1 MLLLYCRVN
10 VDPSSYNSLT
20 IQDNMAAKSD
30 SENCS
35 ESGSTNQLDVFLKE
49 IAETEAKFPDDQ
61 NAQIIRSELDDII
74 QETVLDLSA
83 KYRLF
88 HNATIQK
95 GGSMVDGTK
104 IGQPDEFD
112 YVLVLPALQ
121 EQLVTTK
128 DGEPFYANSYDII
141 MQSTKLPLG
150 MKDLAFMDDVLCPE
164 WCDENENKDMKSRHL
179 IFKDGKSP
187 WRDEIASMV
196 SVAIHRSLDASL
208 GKYQKWQYVAR
219 LKCPSG
225 KTYLQILKF
234 SCDSFET
241 FVSVDICLAI
251 RIPYTSADQD
261 PLQLLFEFWSIN
273 AVSCTR
279 RSESTWET
287 TAVSSLAVDSVEK
300 QCYRVVK
307 YLIQTFLESYFDMYT
322 MSYKMVIETYT
333 LKTMFLKVLVESES
347 KWESHQLGAKVL
359 EILGLIKQDLS
370 TVVKRTTCNSSSD
383 PLHFAH
389 PLRVSMDYCLHP
401 VSAEPALFPRSKLT
415 STKADREAIFQRPS
429 AIKDQVSTL
438 VDLLLMVR
446 DTEEGREH
454 FLSQIESIEKLR
466 VRLKNG
472 TYQIPIMEALQER
485 STASGVY
492 NNFLLIWH
500 VLHRNDFKSYM
511 RKTKFGIVVQP
522 EGKDD
527 DCVVFP
533 KTLPLLRF
541 LNCRLFDEGGQKL
554 DENGTEILEM
564 DVFEHAEHNQ
574 VVCWNVNESVDLKV
588 IIQEELCSFCATSG

>member
-1 MLLLYCRVN
+1 
-10 VDPSSYNSLT
+10 
-20 IQDNMAAKSD
+20 MAAKPD

-35 ESGSTNQLDVFLKE
+35 ESGSANQLDIFLKE
-49 IAETEAKFPDDQ
+49 IAETKAKFPDDQ
-61 NAQIIRSELDDII
+61 NARIIHNELDDII
-74 QETVLDLSA
+74 QEAVLDLSG
-83 KYRLF
+83 KYQLF
-88 HNATIQK
+88 HNACIQRS
-95 GGSMVDGTK
+95 GSMVDGTK

-112 YVLVLPALQ
+112 YVIVLPALQ
-121 EQLVTTK
+121 EQLVTMK
-128 DGEPFYANSYDII
+128 EGEPFYANSYDINI
-141 MQSTKLPLG
+141 QSTKLALK
-150 MKDLAFMDDVLCPE
+150 MKDLTFMDDVLYPD
-164 WCDENENKDMKSRHL
+164 WCDKNENKKMKSRQL

-196 SVAIHRSLDASL
+196 SAAIHRSLDASL
-208 GKYQKWQYVAR
+208 GKYQKWRYVAR

-261 PLQLLFEFWSIN
+261 PLQLIFEFWSIN

-279 RSESTWET
+279 RSEFTWET
-287 TAVSSLAVDSVEK
+287 TAVSSLEINSVEK

-307 YLIQTFLESYFDMYT
+307 YLVQTFLESHFDIYT
-322 MSYKMVIETYT
+322 MSYKIVIETYT
-333 LKTMFLKVLVESES
+333 LKTMFLKVLMESER
-347 KWESHQLGAKVL
+347 KWELHQLGVKVL

-370 TVVKRTTCNSSSD
+370 TVAQQSTCNSSSI
-383 PLHFAH
+383 PLAH

-401 VSAEPALFPRSKLT
+401 VSDEPALFPRSKLV
-415 STKADREAIFQRPS
+415 STKATREAIFQRPS
-429 AIKDQVSTL
+429 AIKDQVATL
-438 VDLLLMVR
+438 IDLLLMVR

-485 STASGVY
+485 NDASGVY

-511 RKTKFGIVVQP
+511 RKTKIGIVVQP
-522 EGKDD
+522 EGKAD
-527 DCVVFP
+527 DCIVFP
-533 KTLPLLRF
+533 KTFPLLGF
-541 LNCRLFDEGGQKL
+541 LNCDLFDEGKQNL
-554 DENGTEILEM
+554 DESGTEILEM
-564 DVFEHAEHNQ
+564 DVFEHVDRNQ
-574 VVCWNVNESVDLKV
+574 VVCWNVNESVNLKV
-588 IIQEELCSFCATSG
+588 IIQEELCSFCASSR